1 MKKTQILMIKDKNIL
16 NDLYRNH
23 LLKLLNKEF
32 IKVFSFGL
40 FDKKSSLIIL
50 ILKILNPKVIVVS
63 SNLKSNFFSLFFFW
77 KKGILILNGMGRY
90 RKKNLLRLIL
100 LTLFK
105 LNWKKV
111 YIVQSYADYRFL
123 KLYSQNKYYWVP
135 GSGGTEKKIGNKN
148 NFIFIQRDNKIL
160 TVYKSICEFLD
171 IAKNIDASIVGC
183 NNKKNLEVL
192 FKGYK
197 VNFINYKKSK
207 DIFLEGK
214 SFVQPSGYGEGFP
227 HSLSD
232 AIVSGLDIYIN
243 NKEYLRYGLYILGGK
258 KKKFSKNWSILTNT
272 SQVSKQISSNV
283 ITNKYFN
290 IINEYANVN

>member
-1 MKKTQILMIKDKNIL
+1 MKKTQILMINDKKIL
-16 NDLYRNH
+16 NDLYRDH
-23 LLKLLNKEF
+23 LLKLLNKKF

-50 ILKILNPKVIVVS
+50 ILKILNPKTVVVS
-63 SNLKSNFFSLFFFW
+63 SNLRSNFFSLFFFW

-90 RKKNLLRLIL
+90 RSKNILRLIL
-100 LTLFK
+100 LILFK
-105 LNWKKV
+105 LNWKKE
-111 YIVQSYADYRFL
+111 YIVQSYADYRFF
-123 KLYSQNKYYWVP
+123 KLYSKKKYYWIP

-148 NFIFIQRDNKIL
+148 NFLLIQRDNKIL
-160 TVYKSICEFLD
+160 TVFNSICEFLD
-171 IAKNIDASIVGC
+171 IAKNINVTIVGC
-183 NNKKNLEVL
+183 NNIKKLEFL
-192 FKGYK
+192 FRGYK
-197 VNFINYKKSK
+197 LNFVNYIKSK

-214 SFVQPSGYGEGFP
+214 NFVQPSGYGEGFP

-258 KKKFSKNWSILTNT
+258 KKKFSKNWSILMNT

-290 IINEYANVN
+290 VINEYTDIN